1 MGYNCDM
8 KNGHWLEGTRC
19 YLSGP
24 IEYDAKP
31 DWRVEPVTALS
42 KRKVVVFDPAADEKQ
57 NAVPLLKV
65 AREAKDYAEMAKIC
79 RGFVRKDLC
88 LVDRCDF
95 LISCLPHGV
104 PTAGS
109 HHEIIVADNA
119 KKPVLLVCPE
129 GKQFVPLWFYGFI
142 PHECMFGGWADL
154 WEYLDQVDKGDQKDN
169 RRWSFVYGLI

>member
-1 MGYNCDM
+1 MRHALKGA
-8 KNGHWLEGTRC
+8 RC

-24 IEYDAKP
+24 IEYDAVP
-31 DWRVEPVTALS
+31 DWRVEPTTTLRRRFKA
-42 KRKVVVFDPAADEKQ
+42 VVFDPAADEKQ
-57 NAVPLLKV
+57 HAVPALKA
-65 AREAKDYAEMAKIC
+65 ARAIKDYDEMVRIC

-119 KKPVLLVCPE
+119 KKPVLLVCPQ
-129 GKQFVPLWFYGFI
+129 GKELVPLWFYGFI
-142 PHECMFGGWADL
+142 PHECMFGGWGEL
-154 WEYLDQVDKGDQKDN
+154 WKYLEGVDRGEQRDN